1 MIFFEVKFNNLKKRI
16 FFKASFTV
24 FYIILIILSITFT
37 DFGINSMYYSIYKR
51 FINDNFFREDNLKCD
66 KFDPIYLMGE
76 RFKKKSINICKSD
89 ESKHICFQT
98 SKYNH
103 YNKIARNKYGVI
115 CKSENFILDP
125 SKSKQTNYIYK
136 GPVDKITK
144 GAPILSKGFFNMK
157 CKIQKNFRSYSSI
170 YNNYFKS
177 WNYNYENMN
186 EDIKEFSPGKTV
198 LLISRNQD
206 SPNIYHGLSE
216 IINVLGIMYFF
227 DLKPENI
234 QLLFLESM
242 KLESDP
248 FYDIYKNV
256 ISGGGKPLYI
266 RNLKQKYHISTAI
279 HVPINWDSPVFIDL
293 KIPKGYPDCKYP
305 TKTYNIF
312 NNLINKYLNI
322 SIFKDSFVSDKTIFY
337 YPKSVIEN
345 FKLNKTFNKI
355 ITIQWRKVWPIGRKF
370 QKRILGNGP
379 ELADQLSYILPK
391 NYLIRLVDTSSL
403 SISEQISIMRQTD
416 YLIGVHGAGLSL
428 SIFMPSNA
436 ILYEI
441 LPKKNIKVLVLMS
454 ALSGHKIYSD
464 ILKSNLKIIN
474 NNDIYFFDTIEFAK
488 KSLRHIKENL

>member
-1 MIFFEVKFNNLKKRI
+1 
-16 FFKASFTV
+16 
-24 FYIILIILSITFT
+24 
-37 DFGINSMYYSIYKR
+37 
-51 FINDNFFREDNLKCD
+51 
-66 KFDPIYLMGE
+66 
-76 RFKKKSINICKSD
+76 
-89 ESKHICFQT
+89 
-98 SKYNH
+98 
-103 YNKIARNKYGVI
+103 
-115 CKSENFILDP
+115 
-125 SKSKQTNYIYK
+125 
-136 GPVDKITK
+136 
-144 GAPILSKGFFNMK
+144 
-157 CKIQKNFRSYSSI
+157 
-170 YNNYFKS
+170 
-177 WNYNYENMN
+177 
-186 EDIKEFSPGKTV
+186 
-198 LLISRNQD
+198 
-206 SPNIYHGLSE
+206 
-216 IINVLGIMYFF
+216 MYFF

-379 ELADQLSYILPK
+379 ELADQLSFILPK

-441 LPKKNIKVLVLMS
+441 LPKK
-454 ALSGHKIYSD
+454 KI
-464 ILKSNLKIIN
+464 
-474 NNDIYFFDTIEFAK
+474 
-488 KSLRHIKENL
+488 